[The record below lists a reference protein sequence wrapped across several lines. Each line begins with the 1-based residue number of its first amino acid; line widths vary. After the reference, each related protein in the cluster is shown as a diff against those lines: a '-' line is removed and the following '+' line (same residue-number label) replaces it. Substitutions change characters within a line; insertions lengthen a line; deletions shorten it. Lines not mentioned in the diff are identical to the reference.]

1 MFVAIILFFSIDL
14 LLLFILAVSGLDC
27 VTRDLPLRQ
36 AVFSSYG
43 GRGGILAPRPGI
55 ELTPTPLEGGL
66 LTAGPP
72 GKSLQTSF

>member
-55 ELTPTPLEGGL
+55 EPTLLALEGEVFTGL
-66 LTAGPP
+66 P
-72 GKSLQTSF
+72 GKSCGCFF